1 MCSCLHH
8 TQAPGCSTHTSSHP
22 LPPATLSV
30 SSNRHSQ
37 GTYTVPG
44 LAPGTQL
51 SPELPES
58 HHADRQQQSGLGGG

>member
-51 SPELPES
+51 SLNCPSPTTLTDSSNRGWE
-58 HHADRQQQSGLGGG
+58 R